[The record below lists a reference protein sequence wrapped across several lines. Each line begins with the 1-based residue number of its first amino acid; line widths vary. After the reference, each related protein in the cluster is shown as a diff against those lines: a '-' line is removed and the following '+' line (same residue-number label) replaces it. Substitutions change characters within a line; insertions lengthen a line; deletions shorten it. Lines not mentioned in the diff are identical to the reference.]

1 MSVRN
6 VLLAALALAGGTSLA
21 ALAAPALP
29 PAAVPS
35 YPRATLDLD
44 RAAPPDTVRDWPGF
58 QARVWREGRVFI
70 AGQPDSL
77 ALAAARDHG
86 VTCVVNFRTPA
97 EMNDRK
103 RVPYDEAALAASL
116 GLEYVYAPIGDG
128 EHPYTPAAVDSV
140 AAALARHDG
149 PVLLHCTVGW
159 RAAHVWVAYLV
170 RHQGWD
176 FAEALPRGERIAITE
191 SPLGGLLGRP
201 VRLELG
207 ATEPAAG
214 GTAR

>member
-1 MSVRN
+1 MSMRTAF
-6 VLLAALALAGGTSLA
+6 LAALALAIGTGLA
-21 ALAAPALP
+21 ALAAP

-35 YPRATLDLD
+35 YPCAALGVD
-44 RAAPPDTVRDWPGF
+44 RAAPPDSVGDWPGF
-58 QARVWREGRVFI
+58 QMRLWREGRVFI
-70 AGQPDSL
+70 GGQPDST

-103 RVPYDEAALAASL
+103 RVPYDEAALAAAL
-116 GLEYVYAPIGDG
+116 GLDYVSAPIGDA

-170 RHQGWD
+170 RHQGWG

-191 SPLGGLLGRP
+191 SPLGGLLGRA

-207 ATEPAAG
+207 PADPAAG